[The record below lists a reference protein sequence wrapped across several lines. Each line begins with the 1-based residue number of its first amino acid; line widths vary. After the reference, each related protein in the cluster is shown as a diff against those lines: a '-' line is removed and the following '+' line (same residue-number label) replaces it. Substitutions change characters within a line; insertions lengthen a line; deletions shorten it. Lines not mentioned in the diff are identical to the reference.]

1 MELKDL
7 IKKNLPELKKI
18 LFGDEKIEVEMGEAK
33 LSDGVTI
40 VKWEGELAVG
50 SMLFVVSEEGVTP
63 APDGTHE
70 LEDGR
75 TIVSMDGKVSE
86 VKTKE
91 VEKGVEEEV
100 EVDME
105 KVFNTY
111 KEKFATGTP
120 EDRIA
125 ILETLVKALFEDRF
139 SWKLNE
145 KKSEQMVND
154 ALTAY
159 QTKFEAEK
167 TESNQKFEALK
178 SQNET
183 LKTSLKLMFE
193 VIEKIS
199 GEPQDVEEIQPD
211 IKDKK
216 KTDLFSQIE
225 EVAKILNTK

>member
-7 IKKNLPELKKI
+7 IKKNLPALKKI
-18 LFGDEKIEVEMGEAK
+18 LFEEDKVEVEMGEAK

-50 SMLFVVSEEGVTP
+50 TMLFVVSEEGVTP

-86 VKTKE
+86 IKTK
-91 VEKGVEEEV
+91 VEEVEEEDETEV
-100 EVDME
+100 EVEAFAKVESVKSIELRLEAIE
-105 KVFNTY
+105 KN
-111 KEKFATGTP
+111 
-120 EDRIA
+120 
-125 ILETLVKALFEDRF
+125 
-139 SWKLNE
+139 
-145 KKSEQMVND
+145 KSI
-154 ALTAY
+154 
-159 QTKFEAEK
+159 
-167 TESNQKFEALK
+167 TELSEKFEALK
-178 SQNET
+178 TENAT
-183 LKTSLKLMFE
+183 LKQSLKLMFE

-199 GEPQDVEEIQPD
+199 GEPQEVEEIQPD

-225 EVAKILNTK
+225 EVAKFLNKK

>member
-91 VEKGVEEEV
+91 IEKNEEDEV
-100 EVDME
+100 EVDMSAFAKIESVKSVEARIEAIE
-105 KVFNTY
+105 K
-111 KEKFATGTP
+111 
-120 EDRIA
+120 D
-125 ILETLVKALFEDRF
+125 
-139 SWKLNE
+139 
-145 KKSEQMVND
+145 KSIKDLSE
-154 ALTAY
+154 
-159 QTKFEAEK
+159 
-167 TESNQKFEALK
+167 KFEALK
-178 SQNET
+178 LQNET

>member
-7 IKKNLPELKKI
+7 IKKNLPALKKI
-18 LFGDEKIEVEMGEAK
+18 LFEKEYEEKMGEAK
-33 LSDGVTI
+33 LSDGITI

-86 VKTKE
+86 IKTKE
-91 VEKGVEEEV
+91 VEKDEEDEV
-100 EVDME
+100 EVDMSAFAKIESVKSVEARIEAIE
-105 KVFNTY
+105 K
-111 KEKFATGTP
+111 
-120 EDRIA
+120 D
-125 ILETLVKALFEDRF
+125 
-139 SWKLNE
+139 
-145 KKSEQMVND
+145 KSIKDLSEN
-154 ALTAY
+154 
-159 QTKFEAEK
+159 
-167 TESNQKFEALK
+167 FEALK

-183 LKTSLKLMFE
+183 LITSLKLMFE

-199 GEPQDVEEIQPD
+199 AEPQEVEEIQPD

-225 EVAKILNTK
+225 EVSKILNTK

>member
-7 IKKNLPELKKI
+7 IKKNLPALKKI
-18 LFGDEKIEVEMGEAK
+18 LFEKEYEEKMGEAK
-33 LSDGVTI
+33 LSDGITI

-86 VKTKE
+86 IKTKE
-91 VEKGVEEEV
+91 IEKDEEDEV
-100 EVDME
+100 EVDMSAFE
-105 KVFNTY
+105 KIESV
-111 KEKFATGTP
+111 KSVEARIEAIEK
-120 EDRIA
+120 D
-125 ILETLVKALFEDRF
+125 
-139 SWKLNE
+139 
-145 KKSEQMVND
+145 KSIKDLSE
-154 ALTAY
+154 
-159 QTKFEAEK
+159 
-167 TESNQKFEALK
+167 KFEALK

-199 GEPQDVEEIQPD
+199 AEPQEVEEIQPD

-225 EVAKILNTK
+225 EVSKILNTK

>member
-18 LFGDEKIEVEMGEAK
+18 LFGNEKIEVEMGEAK
-33 LSDGVTI
+33 LNDGVTI

-75 TIVSMDGKVSE
+75 VIVSMDGKVSE

-91 VEKGVEEEV
+91 IEKDEEDEI
-100 EVDME
+100 EVDMSAFAKIESIKSVEARIEAIE
-105 KVFNTY
+105 K
-111 KEKFATGTP
+111 
-120 EDRIA
+120 D
-125 ILETLVKALFEDRF
+125 
-139 SWKLNE
+139 
-145 KKSEQMVND
+145 KSIKDLSE
-154 ALTAY
+154 
-159 QTKFEAEK
+159 
-167 TESNQKFEALK
+167 KFEALK
-178 SQNET
+178 SENAT

-199 GEPQDVEEIQPD
+199 AEPQEVEEIQPD

-225 EVAKILNTK
+225 EVSKILNTK